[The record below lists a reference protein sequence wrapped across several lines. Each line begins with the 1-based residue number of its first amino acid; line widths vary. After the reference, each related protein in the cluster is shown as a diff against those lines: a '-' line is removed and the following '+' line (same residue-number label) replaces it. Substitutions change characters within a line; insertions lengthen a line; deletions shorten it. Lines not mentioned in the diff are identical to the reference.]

1 MSRWLQGTPFLGAVL
16 LTVAAQAGADQI
28 VMRTGGR
35 IDGVVV
41 EQTATAVVIETG
53 PGRVTLPMSRVA
65 QVVKGHSALD
75 TWREQS
81 ASLHAVDVQG
91 WAALARWAGE
101 AGLSTQ
107 SADAW
112 YRVLA
117 SDPHNVEANRAVG
130 HVQVGGTWLG
140 EDEAYRARG
149 YVMYEGRWVSQ
160 AEQEALL
167 RERFA
172 DEASEQQR
180 YEAGLRAREAEARAR
195 EAEARAREA
204 EAAAS
209 PSGDDGGIP
218 FYIAYGGGGY
228 GHNPYGYRYRNG
240 QRQPHGGAGQSVPPA
255 GVHPAPRGTAPASL
269 APSVGSRTTQPP
281 RPAAGLMV
289 PPPRR

>member
-1 MSRWLQGTPFLGAVL
+1 MSRWLQGTPFLGAAL

-75 TWREQS
+75 SWRERS
-81 ASLHAVDVQG
+81 ASLHAGDVQG
-91 WAALARWAGE
+91 WAALARWAGD

-117 SDPHNVEANRAVG
+117 SDPRNVEANRAVG
-130 HVQVGGTWLG
+130 HVQVDGAWLAG
-140 EDEAYRARG
+140 DEAYRTRG

-160 AEQEALL
+160 AEQEASI

-180 YEAGLRAREAEARAR
+180 NEAGFRAREAEARAR

-204 EAAAS
+204 EAATS
-209 PSGDDGGIP
+209 PSSDDGGIP

-228 GHNPYGYRYRNG
+228 GYHPYGYRYRNG
-240 QRQPHGGAGQSVPPA
+240 QGHPHGSAGHVVPPV
-255 GVHPAPRGTAPASL
+255 GVHPAPRSTAPASL
-269 APSVGSRTTQPP
+269 TSSAAAHTTQPA
-281 RPAAGLMV
+281 RPAGLRV
-289 PPPRR
+289 PPARR